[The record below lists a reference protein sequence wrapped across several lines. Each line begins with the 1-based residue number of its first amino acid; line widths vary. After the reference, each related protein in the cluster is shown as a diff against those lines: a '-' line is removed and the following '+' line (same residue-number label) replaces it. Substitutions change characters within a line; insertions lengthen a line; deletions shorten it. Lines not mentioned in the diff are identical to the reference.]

1 MIQLLKFAV
10 DDSWVPYKLDVE
22 VGMPDHLELSK
33 LAGNGLQPG
42 EEVLPDDEPV
52 KKEVSEKLNQFGP
65 ILAFFGQIWAIL
77 AYFGPI
83 WSTSC
88 NSIPF
93 SLILV
98 HFDPFWPFLTQFN
111 PI

>member
-52 KKEVSEKLNQFGP
+52 KKEVRDKLDHFWP
-65 ILAFFGQIWAIL
+65 ILGSFCPTLANFGQ
-77 AYFGPI
+77 F
-83 WSTSC
+83 
-88 NSIPF
+88 
-93 SLILV
+93 
-98 HFDPFWPFLTQFN
+98 
-111 PI
+111 